1 MSTDA
6 VLVLG
11 TDDNKELIELIFN
24 AGLAPVVRKTM
35 RGVLAK
41 LPTERFTA
49 ILVDR
54 DHSNDDLLEFVL
66 NVRDIDIEIP
76 VFIVGE
82 PADPKSDEMLTRLRN
97 IHFI

>member
-11 TDDNKELIELIFN
+11 TDDNKELMELLFN

-35 RGVLAK
+35 RGVLAI
-41 LPTERFTA
+41 LPRERFAA

-54 DHSNDDLLEFVL
+54 DHIDDDLLEFVL
-66 NVRDIDIEIP
+66 NVRDVAPETP
-76 VFIVGE
+76 VVIVGE
-82 PADPKSDEMLTRLRN
+82 EADPKSNEALMRQHKIYFL
-97 IHFI
+97 